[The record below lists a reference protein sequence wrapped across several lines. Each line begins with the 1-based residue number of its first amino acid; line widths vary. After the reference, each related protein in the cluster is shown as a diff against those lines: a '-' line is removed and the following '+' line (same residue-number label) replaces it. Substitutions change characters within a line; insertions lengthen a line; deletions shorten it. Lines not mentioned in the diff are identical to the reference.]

1 MRKRPGAGG
10 KRSTKGDS
18 PQRVALGKKTAVP
31 EAVWDEVFRVE
42 TGVRRRGGRGLAAAG
57 KNFVE
62 GVLTAAE

>member
-42 TGVRRRGGRGLAAAG
+42 TGVEAAGRQGAGRGG
-57 KNFVE
+57 
-62 GVLTAAE
+62 